1 MSDTEE
7 EVKISDPPPFNT
19 ASMVYLE
26 KHAILLGN
34 FIIPKKKKKNKT
46 HVKSMAISPE
56 IYSVILSTL
65 PTTGRYST

>member
-34 FIIPKKKKKNKT
+34 FIIPQKKKKKKT
-46 HVKSMAISPE
+46 HVKSMARS
-56 IYSVILSTL
+56 
-65 PTTGRYST
+65 

>member
-34 FIIPKKKKKNKT
+34 FIIPPPKKKENT
-46 HVKSMAISPE
+46 CE
-56 IYSVILSTL
+56 INGHI
-65 PTTGRYST
+65 P

>member
-7 EVKISDPPPFNT
+7 EVKISDPTPFNT
-19 ASMVYLE
+19 ASIVYLE

-34 FIIPKKKKKNKT
+34 FIIPKKNP
-46 HVKSMAISPE
+46 HVKSMAIPPE

-65 PTTGRYST
+65 STTRRYST

>member
-34 FIIPKKKKKNKT
+34 FIIPKKKKENT
-46 HVKSMAISPE
+46 CE
-56 IYSVILSTL
+56 INGHI
-65 PTTGRYST
+65 P

>member
-34 FIIPKKKKKNKT
+34 FIIPQKKKKKKK
-46 HVKSMAISPE
+46 HVKSMAISLNLFSN
-56 IYSVILSTL
+56 Y
-65 PTTGRYST
+65 

>member
-34 FIIPKKKKKNKT
+34 FIIPPPKKKKT